1 MIAELLNSAIV
12 LPWEIIVGEILV
24 RARSDEVAGG
34 PAEDIDD
41 LDDSE

>member
-12 LPWEIIVGEILV
+12 LPLETIVDETVV
-24 RARSDEVAGG
+24 RTGSDEVAGG
-34 PAEDIDD
+34 AAEQVDD